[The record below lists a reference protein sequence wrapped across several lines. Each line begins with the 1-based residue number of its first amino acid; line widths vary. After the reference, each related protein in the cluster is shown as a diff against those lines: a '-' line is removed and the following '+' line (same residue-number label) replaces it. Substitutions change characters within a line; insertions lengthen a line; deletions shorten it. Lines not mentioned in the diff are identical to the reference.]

1 MHLFIRYL
9 SVIIA
14 MALLSSI
21 SPSGQAANKYGLGDV
36 LNDCSLWPTFFPLGF
51 RALIPGSFVTL
62 VTNAEINIIYI
73 SADDVKGMDDYI
85 DLYSVNG
92 TTVWPEETWLLKGNA
107 TPVCTGA
114 SECQDHSAT
123 VGKGVSAY
131 ASLKSEFPNEKIK
144 VAQQTIKS
152 SNSSNSTW
160 FFLPTRKFKLLR
172 IEFFMPNNVKD
183 GDYYSEPLYV
193 EYRETGNRNEL
204 KRVSMGGTAA
214 GADFNRVNLPEI
226 LHMPTTQGI
235 EMWLVRAN
243 KNPTK
248 PYSTLLP
255 AAMAYPLTVS
265 MNSIVPD
272 NCK

>member
-1 MHLFIRYL
+1 MYLFTRYL
-9 SVIIA
+9 SIVFA
-14 MALLSSI
+14 AALLSSI
-21 SPSGQAANKYGLGDV
+21 SPSSQAANKYGLGDV

-51 RALIPGSFVTL
+51 RALLPSSVLTTL
-62 VTNAEINIIYI
+62 ATNAEINIIYI
-73 SADDVKGMDDYI
+73 SANDVKGMDDYI

-92 TTVWPEETWLLKGNA
+92 STVWPEEPWLLKGNS

-114 SECQDHSAT
+114 SECQDRSAT

-144 VAQQTIKS
+144 VSQQTIKS

-172 IEFFMPNNVKD
+172 IEFFMPNHFND

-193 EYRETGNRNEL
+193 EYRDTGNRNEL
-204 KRVSMGGTAA
+204 KRVAMGGTAA
-214 GADFNRVNLPEI
+214 GSDFNRVNLPEI
-226 LHMPTTQGI
+226 LNLPTTQGI
-235 EMWLVRAN
+235 EMWLVREN
-243 KNPTK
+243 NK
-248 PYSTLLP
+248 PYSGLLP
-255 AAMAYPLTVS
+255 AAMAYPLTGS
-265 MNSIVPD
+265 MSSIVPD